1 MHSFMKKRLKNK
13 NKLII
18 GLTGGFG
25 TGKTTVAGLLRSKG
39 IKVIDADAIGH
50 RLLKPGTQVYAAIV
64 RRFGS
69 DVLQRDG
76 NIDRGALSRVVF
88 SKDSCLA
95 ALNRIIHPEIIRI
108 IKNEISLVRKGV
120 VVLDAPLLLEVGFQ
134 RFVDKVVVVTASRLN
149 QVKRAQAGM
158 RLSKAAVIRRIRSQ
172 IPLQDKVRMADFVI
186 DNNGTKG
193 SLRKRVE
200 EIRRMWW
207 IS

>member
-1 MHSFMKKRLKNK
+1 MKKRLKNK
-13 NKLII
+13 NKLVV
-18 GLTGGFG
+18 GLTGGFM

-50 RLLKPGTQVYAAIV
+50 RLLKPGTRVYASIV
-64 RRFGS
+64 RHFGS
-69 DVLQRDG
+69 TVLKNDG
-76 NIDRGALSRVVF
+76 TIDRGALSRIVF
-88 SKDSCLA
+88 SRDSHLA
-95 ALNRIIHPEIIRI
+95 ALNRIIHPEISRI

-134 RFVDKVVVVTASRLN
+134 RFVDRVVVVTASRLN
-149 QVKRAQAGM
+149 QIKRAQDRM
-158 RLSKAAVIRRIRSQ
+158 RLSKAAVIRRISSQ

-186 DNNGTKG
+186 DNNGTKKVL
-193 SLRKRVE
+193 SKRVE

>member
-1 MHSFMKKRLKNK
+1 MKKRLKNK
-13 NKLII
+13 NKLVI
-18 GLTGGFG
+18 GLTGGFM
-25 TGKTTVAGLLRSKG
+25 TGKTTVAGMLRSKG

-50 RLLKPGTQVYAAIV
+50 SLLKPGTLVYSAIV

-69 DVLQRDG
+69 TVLKS
-76 NIDRGALSRVVF
+76 NNTIDRAALSRIVF
-88 SKDSCLA
+88 SLDSRLA

-108 IKNEISLVRKGV
+108 VKNKIAHARKGV
-120 VVLDAPLLLEVGFQ
+120 IVLDAPLLLEVGFQ
-134 RFVDKVVVVTASRLN
+134 RFVDRVVVVTASRLN
-149 QVKRAQAGM
+149 QIKRAQARM
-158 RLSKAAVIRRIRSQ
+158 RLSKAAVIRRVRSQ

-186 DNNGTKG
+186 DNNGTKE

>member
-1 MHSFMKKRLKNK
+1 LNK
-13 NKLII
+13 
-18 GLTGGFG
+18 
-25 TGKTTVAGLLRSKG
+25 
-39 IKVIDADAIGH
+39 
-50 RLLKPGTQVYAAIV
+50 
-64 RRFGS
+64 
-69 DVLQRDG
+69 
-76 NIDRGALSRVVF
+76 
-88 SKDSCLA
+88 
-95 ALNRIIHPEIIRI
+95 IIHPEIIRI
-108 IKNEISLVRKGV
+108 IKNDISLVRKGV

-149 QVKRAQAGM
+149 QVKRAQDRM

-172 IPLQDKVRMADFVI
+172 IPLQDKVRLADFVI

>member
-1 MHSFMKKRLKNK
+1 MKKRLKNK
-13 NKLII
+13 NKLVI

-25 TGKTTVAGLLRSKG
+25 TGKTTVAGILRSKG

-50 RLLKPGTQVYAAIV
+50 SLLKPGTRVYAAIV

-69 DVLQRDG
+69 TVLQRDG
-76 NIDRGALSRVVF
+76 KIDRGELSRIVF
-88 SKDSCLA
+88 SRNASLDS
-95 ALNRIIHPEIIRI
+95 LNKIIHPEIIRI

-134 RFVDKVVVVTASRLN
+134 RFVDKVIVVAASRKN
-149 QVKRAQAGM
+149 QITRAQKRM
-158 RLSKAAVIRRIRSQ
+158 RLSKAAINRRICSQ

-186 DNNGTKG
+186 DNNGTRET
-193 SLRKRVE
+193 LRKRVE

-207 IS
+207 TS